1 MELWI
6 YWFNG
11 VRTMRQ
17 ACSRKRTFI
26 WMVLA
31 LLGLSIR
38 SDLLGVTSFIR
49 AGFIHEKKYRRL
61 LYFFHSP
68 ALNLRTLTQ
77 LWIQFVL
84 RVFDPV
90 IFDDYLLLIADGLKV
105 SKEGRKMPAVKSLHQ
120 ESENNSKAAFI
131 MGHSFQVLGLLV
143 NGLVGQ
149 FFCVPLASRIHEGL
163 VWTNSDKRTL
173 LDKLVALFGEVLAA
187 MQHQK
192 AILIADA
199 YYASKKVIKPLL
211 KDGHHLLT
219 RVRITT
225 RAYHPAASPKKR
237 NPGRPKTYGRKV
249 LLRHYFD
256 RMKEFTTAPSPVYGE
271 TNVELQYLCKDLLW
285 RPVGRLVR
293 FVLVKHPT
301 RGRMMLMTTLTSL
314 DPLDVIRIYGYRFKI
329 EVSFKQA
336 IHTLGTYAYHF
347 WMKDM
352 PRIGKGSGNQYLHRK
367 TEEYRQ
373 KIKRKMD
380 AYHRYV
386 QLGCIAQGLLQY
398 LSVRFPKT
406 VWLHFN
412 SWLRTMNIQKAPS
425 EMVVAQALRASLPK
439 FLVVNH
445 GSHDLEKFIVENA
458 DLSRLPEMR
467 LAG

>member
-6 YWFNG
+6 QWFKG
-11 VRTMRQ
+11 VLALRK
-17 ACSRKRTFI
+17 ACSRKRTFT

-49 AGFIHEKKYRRL
+49 AGFIHEKKYRRML
-61 LYFFHSP
+61 HFFHSP
-68 ALNLRTLTQ
+68 ALNLEKLTTL
-77 LWIQFVL
+77 WVQFVL
-84 RVFDPV
+84 RVFRPV
-90 IFDDYLLLIADGLKV
+90 TFGDYILLIADGLKV
-105 SKEGRKMPAVKSLHQ
+105 PKEGKKMPAVKSLHQ
-120 ESENNSKAAFI
+120 ESENNSKAPFI

-143 NGLVGQ
+143 NGPVGQ
-149 FFCVPLASRIHEGL
+149 FFCVPLVSRIHEGL
-163 VWTNSDKRTL
+163 VWSNRDKRTL
-173 LDKLVALFGEVLAA
+173 LDKLVGLLFEIMGSMKRKSIV
-187 MQHQK
+187 
-192 AILIADA
+192 IADA
-199 YYASKKVIKPLL
+199 YYASRKMIKPLL
-211 KDGHHLLT
+211 KEGHHLVT

-225 RAYHPAASPKKR
+225 RAYYQAASPKKSK
-237 NPGRPKTYGRKV
+237 PGRPKVYGRKV
-249 LLRHYFD
+249 LLRHYFKRIKD
-256 RMKEFTTAPSPVYGE
+256 FTTAPSPVYGE
-271 TNVELQYLCKDLLW
+271 TKVDIQYLCKDLLW
-285 RPVGRLVR
+285 RPVGRMVR
-293 FVLVKHPT
+293 FVLVNHPT
-301 RGRMMLMTTLTSL
+301 RGRMILMTTLTSL
-314 DPLDVIRIYGYRFKI
+314 DPLDIIRIYGYRFKI

-352 PRIGKGSGNQYLHRK
+352 PRTRKGCGNQYLHRK

-398 LSVRFPKT
+398 LSVMFGKT
-406 VWLHFN
+406 VWRHFN
-412 SWLRTMNIQKAPS
+412 SWLRTMNTEKAPS
-425 EMVVAQALRASLPK
+425 EMVVAQALRASLPQ

-445 GSHDLEKFIVENA
+445 GTHDLEKFIIENA
-458 DLSRLPEMR
+458 DPSRLPELR